1 MTIAIFGGSFDPFHI
16 GHEQII
22 TSALKSLDIH
32 KLIIVP
38 TYINPFKSSFYLK
51 PELRYDLLKR
61 LYADNDKVE
70 VSDYEIN
77 KHTPSYS
84 INTIKY
90 LKEKYNVSKIYFI
103 IGADNLINLHKW
115 YKYDEIKNLVEFVVA
130 CRDGYDFYLG
140 DYKTL
145 KVNVGISSTEL
156 RKKLKLDFIPKKLQ
170 KDFENLEK

>member
-38 TYINPFKSSFYLK
+38 TYISPFKSNFYLK
-51 PELRYDLLKR
+51 PTLRYNLLKKF
-61 LYADNDKVE
+61 YDGEDKVE
-70 VSDYEIN
+70 ICDYEIKN
-77 KHTPSYS
+77 HTASYS

-90 LKEKYNVSKIYFI
+90 LKKKYNASKIYFI
-103 IGADNLINLHKW
+103 IGADNLNNLHNW
-115 YKYDEIKNLVEFVVA
+115 YKYDEIQSLVEFVVA
-130 CRDGYDFYLG
+130 CRDGYDFCLN

-145 KVNVGISSTEL
+145 KVDVGISSTEL
-156 RKKLKLDFIPKKLQ
+156 RKNLNLDFIPKQLQ
-170 KDFENLEK
+170 KDFENLIK